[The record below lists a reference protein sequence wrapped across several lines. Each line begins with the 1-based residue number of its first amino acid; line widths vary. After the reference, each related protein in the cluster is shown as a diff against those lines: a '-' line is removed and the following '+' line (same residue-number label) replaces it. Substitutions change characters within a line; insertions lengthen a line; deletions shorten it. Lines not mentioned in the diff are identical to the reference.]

1 MRVGADAAWPLKAH
15 LSEVGWIATWEC
27 VERLCGQLAIP
38 ATWLVEQETWEPL
51 PCSCYTNSDPISR
64 TPIHLANQV
73 ATLQQQLSFV
83 VATASVFPAGLS
95 AKRQLNHQAKLE
107 SKISTAFYSCL
118 HSYVDA
124 IRKLSN
130 NPVSGSESSAIS
142 TKVPLGC
149 SQFRSNPSCVCRH
162 VSQVCHHCRAGGLR
176 WRGGL
181 VAAAAVHQPPLC
193 PDAAPSKLRRSLDD
207 PPPSSKAATAG
218 HNSSS
223 DKQRAC
229 SRGGFSP
236 TQLGGI
242 SASRTGDW
250 PTDG

>member
-1 MRVGADAAWPLKAH
+1 MDSDMGVRGASLRPARHSRHLAGRARDMGASALQLLHQQRPHIADTHPPRQSGGYPAAAA
-15 LSEVGWIATWEC
+15 E
-27 VERLCGQLAIP
+27 LCGRHGIRLSGRAVCEAAAQPSSEAGVQNIYRLLFLPAQLRRCHP
-38 ATWLVEQETWEPL
+38 KVVQQPRFRLRVV
-51 PCSCYTNSDPISR
+51 SY
-64 TPIHLANQV
+64 IH
-73 ATLQQQLSFV
+73 
-83 VATASVFPAGLS
+83 
-95 AKRQLNHQAKLE
+95 K
-107 SKISTAFYSCL
+107 
-118 HSYVDA
+118 
-124 IRKLSN
+124 
-130 NPVSGSESSAIS
+130 
-142 TKVPLGC
+142 
-149 SQFRSNPSCVCRH
+149 
-162 VSQVCHHCRAGGLR
+162 GGLR